1 MGSVCT
7 ILRRIFRE
15 GPSEMTF
22 RPRPEESEGASM
34 PCGYSEENVPEGGR
48 ASPEAQRQ
56 ESNGLVC

>member
-1 MGSVCT
+1 
-7 ILRRIFRE
+7 
-15 GPSEMTF
+15 MTF